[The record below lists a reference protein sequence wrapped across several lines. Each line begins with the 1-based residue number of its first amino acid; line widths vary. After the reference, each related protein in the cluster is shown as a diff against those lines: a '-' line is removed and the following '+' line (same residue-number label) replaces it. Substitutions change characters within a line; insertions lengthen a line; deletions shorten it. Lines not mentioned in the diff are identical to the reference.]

1 MPAKFPKNEI
11 ANPALPVG
19 GYESLAVS
27 MKKALITL
35 FVVTGITAQA
45 GQGWRT
51 FTSLDGSR
59 TFKGQLV
66 AYDRGSDTVTV
77 INSKRQR
84 FSFNIETIS
93 EDDQDYVD
101 ENADKLPPDA
111 NLKIRFDELLDKTDS
126 QRGAEKTKTK
136 TYDGGYTIHI
146 NSYTPRLISEAE
158 VDYVM
163 IYRKDKVDG
172 NYTDTVIKGSET
184 VEIPPNSSA
193 SVETQTVDLVNFYK
207 AGKAVSKAGKC
218 GGGGCS
224 KGSVT
229 FTKSER
235 SRDFMVGCVARV
247 KIDGQV
253 VSVSATSP
261 GILEKYETALD
272 HSK

>member
-1 MPAKFPKNEI
+1 MN
-11 ANPALPVG
+11 
-19 GYESLAVS
+19 
-27 MKKALITL
+27 KAFITL
-35 FVVTGITAQA
+35 FFVMVITADA
-45 GQGWRT
+45 GQEWRT
-51 FTSLDGSR
+51 FTSAEGSR
-59 TFKGQLV
+59 SFKGQLV

-77 INSKRQR
+77 INTKRQR
-84 FSFNIETIS
+84 FSFHIDMIS
-93 EDDQDYVD
+93 EDDQDFVD

-126 QRGAEKTKTK
+126 QRGADKTKTK
-136 TYDGGYTIHI
+136 TYDGGYTIHV

-158 VDYVM
+158 VEYVM
-163 IYRKDKVDG
+163 IYRKDKVNGKYSDM
-172 NYTDTVIKGSET
+172 TVKGSET
-184 VEIPPNSSA
+184 VVLPPNSSA
-193 SVETQTVDLVNFYK
+193 SVETKTVDLVNFYK
-207 AGKAVSKAGKC
+207 AGKAISTAGGC
-218 GGGGCS
+218 SSGGCS

-261 GILEKYETALD
+261 GILEKYESVLD

>member
-1 MPAKFPKNEI
+1 MEIPEIEI
-11 ANPALPVG
+11 ANPALPAANG
-19 GYESLAVS
+19 ACPAAI
-27 MKKALITL
+27 MKKTIITL
-35 FVVTGITAQA
+35 FFVMGITADA
-45 GQGWRT
+45 GQDWRT
-51 FTSLDGSR
+51 FTSADGSR
-59 TFKGQLV
+59 SFKGQLV

-77 INSKRQR
+77 INAKRQR
-84 FSFNIETIS
+84 FSFQIDTIS
-93 EDDQDYVD
+93 EEDQDFVD

-111 NLKIRFDELLDKTDS
+111 NLKIRFDELLDKTDF

-136 TYDGGYTIHI
+136 TYDGGYTIHV

-172 NYTDTVIKGSET
+172 NYTDTVVKGSET

-193 SVETQTVDLVNFYK
+193 SVETETVDLVNFYK

-218 GGGGCS
+218 GSGGCS

-261 GILEKYETALD
+261 GILEKYESALD